1 MQIAKA
7 KKGAQDSAATEEAAL
22 RLANGTWPA
31 FRALSLGHQVVRRN
45 RAYFA
50 ATGGLSLA
58 AFAGFH
64 MISRGPAPGPE
75 AQALCL
81 AALAGLGHALAIE
94 RTQRDLLGEPERPA
108 EEVIV
113 SWCLRI
119 PALLGVVAL
128 VVATVS
134 LLDLTFSP
142 LLNSAGGLV
151 AFLAADLLV
160 RFTGFP
166 VHEVVAGERNPLAAF
181 VRGARL
187 AGFPLRAAAARMT
200 QWSVLLTV
208 GWALAACIGMVGGA
222 WGQVTWAL
230 RTNHVVRDALQALGA
245 VVLVPL
251 GVLII
256 LYWISWVQTSWAAY
270 YLLRKEERECVA

>member
-31 FRALSLGHQVVRRN
+31 FRALNLGYQVVRRN

-58 AFAGFH
+58 AFAGFQ
-64 MISRGPAPGPE
+64 MIPRGPAPGPE

-94 RTQRDLLGEPERPA
+94 RTQRDLLGEPRRSA
-108 EEVIV
+108 EEVMV

-128 VVATVS
+128 VVATVG
-134 LLDLTFSP
+134 LLDLTMSP
-142 LLNSAGGLV
+142 MVKSTGGLV

-166 VHEVVAGERNPLAAF
+166 VHEVVAGERNPLKAF
-181 VRGARL
+181 VRGAGL
-187 AGFPLRAAAARMT
+187 AGLPLRAAAARMT
-200 QWSVLLTV
+200 QWTVLLTV
-208 GWALAACIGMVGGA
+208 GWALAACVGMVGGA
-222 WGQVTWAL
+222 WSQVTWGL
-230 RTNHVVRDALQALGA
+230 RTNPAARDVLQALGA
-245 VVLVPL
+245 VALVPL
-251 GVLII
+251 GILAF

-270 YLLRKEERECVA
+270 YLLRKEEQE